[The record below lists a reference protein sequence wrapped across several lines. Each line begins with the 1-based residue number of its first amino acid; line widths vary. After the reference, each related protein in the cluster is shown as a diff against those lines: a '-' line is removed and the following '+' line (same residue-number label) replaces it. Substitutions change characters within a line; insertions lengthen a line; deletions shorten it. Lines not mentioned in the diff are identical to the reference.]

1 VSGDTGSTA
10 FHWYRFKVPTV
21 KEPVLVAV
29 VVVVLGLAHPA
40 DTGPH
45 LTLPVAVVE
54 DWSVAQLSVI
64 ELWIESV
71 R

>member
-1 VSGDTGSTA
+1 
-10 FHWYRFKVPTV
+10 V